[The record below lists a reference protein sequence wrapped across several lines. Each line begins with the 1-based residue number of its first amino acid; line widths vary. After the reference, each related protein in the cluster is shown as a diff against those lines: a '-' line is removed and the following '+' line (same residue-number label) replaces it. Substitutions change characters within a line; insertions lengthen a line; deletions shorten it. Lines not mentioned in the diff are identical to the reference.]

1 MSGICAVWRK
11 ENPALTAEML
21 RSMCAANKLD
31 ASERA
36 ATAAEACG
44 GVGVSARYRYQDVHH
59 GAQYLVACDADLY
72 NESELRTLAGA
83 GSDISTAALLAGLYE
98 RFGAEFMDKLR
109 GDCSVVIWDRLRRTL
124 FAATDAF
131 GIRPLVYYADSRVVL
146 VASRIDALLASGAVP
161 RDINPCAIAN
171 YLNYTVNLA
180 PGTIFSKV
188 TRILPGSFLL
198 ASDAGIQTK
207 KYWDM
212 RYRGDGRAN
221 EEKLCRAFE
230 AVLEKSIR
238 AHCKDDAFSGV
249 GAFLS
254 GGTDSSTVVGLMSRM
269 GRGPANSFSI
279 GFQEERFNE
288 LEYARIA
295 ARHFQTKHYEYLVG
309 PEDCVE
315 ALPDMIRYFDEPFGN
330 SSAIPTYFCAR
341 LAAQNGVHTLLA
353 GDGGDELFGGNER
366 YATDKIF
373 DLYQRVPKLLRK
385 GLIEPA
391 LAGIPVRN
399 GVVGRARSYV
409 RRSNLPPARRYFSY
423 NMLVA
428 NSLGEI
434 FEDDFVRELG
444 DYSVLDIPSRY
455 YTDGP
460 AKSHLD
466 RLLYL
471 DVKVTLGDNDLLK
484 VTRMS
489 ELAGVRPRFPFLD
502 RSVAEFS
509 GTIPARLK
517 VKGFEKRYLF
527 KQAFRQLLPVEI
539 IQKKKHGF
547 GIPVAVWMKSHKR
560 MRELTQDILLSLP
573 YG

>member
-1 MSGICAVWRK
+1 M
-11 ENPALTAEML
+11 
-21 RSMCAANKLD
+21 
-31 ASERA
+31 
-36 ATAAEACG
+36 
-44 GVGVSARYRYQDVHH
+44 
-59 GAQYLVACDADLY
+59 
-72 NESELRTLAGA
+72 
-83 GSDISTAALLAGLYE
+83 
-98 RFGAEFMDKLR
+98 
-109 GDCSVVIWDRLRRTL
+109 
-124 FAATDAF
+124 
-131 GIRPLVYYADSRVVL
+131 
-146 VASRIDALLASGAVP
+146 
-161 RDINPCAIAN
+161 
-171 YLNYTVNLA
+171 
-180 PGTIFSKV
+180 
-188 TRILPGSFLL
+188 
-198 ASDAGIQTK
+198 
-207 KYWDM
+207 
-212 RYRGDGRAN
+212 
-221 EEKLCRAFE
+221 
-230 AVLEKSIR
+230 
-238 AHCKDDAFSGV
+238 
-249 GAFLS
+249 
-254 GGTDSSTVVGLMSRM
+254 
-269 GRGPANSFSI
+269 
-279 GFQEERFNE
+279 
-288 LEYARIA
+288 
-295 ARHFQTKHYEYLVG
+295 
-309 PEDCVE
+309 
-315 ALPDMIRYFDEPFGN
+315 
-330 SSAIPTYFCAR
+330 
-341 LAAQNGVHTLLA
+341 LA

-391 LAGIPVRN
+391 LAGIPVLN

-560 MRELTQDILLSLP
+560 MRELTQDILLSSRTYERGHVRRSFVEELLRRHETDETAF
-573 YG
+573 YGDTLWTFLTLELWFRQFADECRKVAA